1 MLHPDKLPRSE
12 FFWCGLALELGKHRV
27 LILVADAIYPESLSH
42 QLPRRLDQRACKPD
56 ASERCCIRSRALFAE
71 HGEGCRGGLQPRK
84 DGGLMEDPEDSFSFA
99 RHLLLEVMAE
109 QEGCSLSDA
118 VLTYNRNAAFK
129 HRINI
134 AAMNMT
140 AAVSYAIH

>member
-1 MLHPDKLPRSE
+1 
-12 FFWCGLALELGKHRV
+12 
-27 LILVADAIYPESLSH
+27 
-42 QLPRRLDQRACKPD
+42 
-56 ASERCCIRSRALFAE
+56 
-71 HGEGCRGGLQPRK
+71 
-84 DGGLMEDPEDSFSFA
+84 MEDREDSFSFA
-99 RHLLLEVMAE
+99 LHLLLEVMAE

-129 HRINI
+129 HRIDI